1 MIHRK
6 RRCNHCWADRYVCHL
21 SFWKGRECNIQGGTF
36 YTCYFIIAFTI
47 SLRLKW
53 TFLFEYY
60 TVGFHILATRQFSW
74 QRVWPVVVWGGCL
87 CFVFTRRP
95 LLVHVSKASADLL
108 SGGRG
113 WTEAGAGGGWW
124 GWVPSHCWAWLGPTR
139 AALPSGVTTTT
150 RASPARGQG
159 GVRPYPTMQPLGP
172 YRALMGPLCLVRP
185 GSGHHRL
192 SSGLLALLVSCCRPD
207 SGLSTGRWR
216 QQAARQPL

>member
-1 MIHRK
+1 MR
-6 RRCNHCWADRYVCHL
+6 
-21 SFWKGRECNIQGGTF
+21 FWIPASPR
-36 YTCYFIIAFTI
+36 
-47 SLRLKW
+47 
-53 TFLFEYY
+53 
-60 TVGFHILATRQFSW
+60 FSW
-74 QRVWPVVVWGGCL
+74 QQSVVAFCRRRRVF
-87 CFVFTRRP
+87 CF
-95 LLVHVSKASADLL
+95 HSSVSKGCADLL

-113 WTEAGAGGGWW
+113 RWRAGGGRLWQ
-124 GWVPSHCWAWLGPTR
+124 GWEHSHCWAWLGPTR